1 MLWFLLRCDRCG
13 QERRRGRSTRTRRK
27 KEEEEEG
34 GGGGG
39 GGGETGEEVGQ
50 QVFEEI
56 LGLLDADVGTVG
68 AVDAPRLLQQELLR
82 RIIVSKLAIFFFF
95 FFGSFSA
102 AAVAPGV
109 VGDGYYCPLL
119 FIR

>member
-1 MLWFLLRCDRCG
+1 L
-13 QERRRGRSTRTRRK
+13 
-27 KEEEEEG
+27 
-34 GGGGG
+34 
-39 GGGETGEEVGQ
+39 
-50 QVFEEI
+50 EEI

-95 FFGSFSA
+95 FFASFAA

-109 VGDGYYCPLL
+109 VGDGYYRPLL
-119 FIR
+119 YIR

>member
-1 MLWFLLRCDRCG
+1 L
-13 QERRRGRSTRTRRK
+13 
-27 KEEEEEG
+27 
-34 GGGGG
+34 
-39 GGGETGEEVGQ
+39 
-50 QVFEEI
+50 EEI

-95 FFGSFSA
+95 FFFGSFSA

-109 VGDGYYCPLL
+109 VGDGYYRPRL
-119 FIR
+119 FIC

>member
-1 MLWFLLRCDRCG
+1 M
-13 QERRRGRSTRTRRK
+13 
-27 KEEEEEG
+27 
-34 GGGGG
+34 
-39 GGGETGEEVGQ
+39 
-50 QVFEEI
+50 
-56 LGLLDADVGTVG
+56 DADVGTVG

-95 FFGSFSA
+95 FGSFAA

-109 VGDGYYCPLL
+109 VGDGYYCSLL